1 MVLLI
6 PYDPLEP
13 FNNLVTAIKCKPDI
27 LLIFGNV
34 KVEAT
39 KTEYLQKAR
48 QLGLKNTQIRVRTCD
63 IYNLNSMV
71 SVLSECIAE
80 YGAENCILD
89 ATGGEERLLF
99 ASGYLCKSV
108 SVPVVLYSLLK
119 GTFKCLNGN
128 LPVAFTN
135 PRIRLSVEQRI
146 EINNCQVL
154 RSGHIDSS
162 AMNAEF
168 WEIARK
174 VFFVYIKNKRQWPA
188 FTKYLQQLLQ
198 MCDTYAVDGLTF
210 IGPTK
215 FRLNDGHYV
224 RLDNSILKSLLNTG
238 AITDAE
244 IHEGTVRLKCR
255 SYSLQKAL
263 MDAGAWLELYLYGQL
278 KQCAEF
284 DDVQLDQVLSWDS
297 VNEHTVN
304 ELDLIATSGA
314 SVFFISCKT
323 GTLNMNMLYEIKT
336 MAQRFGGRYSI
347 PVLATVCNMV
357 SDAPA
362 LLRRAAAMGIVILD
376 AEDLVKKNPAKE
388 LLLESQKLL
397 ASYSW

>member
-34 KVEAT
+34 NIETT
-39 KTEYLQKAR
+39 KTEYLQKVK
-48 QLGLKNTQIRVRTCD
+48 QLGLKKTQIRVRACD
-63 IYNLNSMV
+63 IYNLNSIV
-71 SVLSECIAE
+71 SVLSECIAQ

-119 GTFKCLNGN
+119 KTFRCLNGN
-128 LPVAFTN
+128 LPAKFEN
-135 PRIRLSVEQRI
+135 PSIKLSVEQRI

-154 RSGHIDSS
+154 RSGHVDSN
-162 AMNAEF
+162 AMNNEF

-174 VFFVYIKNKRQWPA
+174 VFFVYMKNKRQWPA

-198 MCDTYAVDGLTF
+198 ICDTYAVDGLTF

-224 RLDNSILKSLLNTG
+224 RLDLSIVRSLVSTG
-238 AITDAE
+238 AITDFE
-244 IHEGTVRLKCR
+244 VQDGTV
-255 SYSLQKAL
+255 
-263 MDAGAWLELYLYGQL
+263 
-278 KQCAEF
+278 
-284 DDVQLDQVLSWDS
+284 
-297 VNEHTVN
+297 T
-304 ELDLIATSGA
+304 
-314 SVFFISCKT
+314 
-323 GTLNMNMLYEIKT
+323 
-336 MAQRFGGRYSI
+336 
-347 PVLATVCNMV
+347 
-357 SDAPA
+357 
-362 LLRRAAAMGIVILD
+362 
-376 AEDLVKKNPAKE
+376 
-388 LLLESQKLL
+388 
-397 ASYSW
+397 

>member
-34 KVEAT
+34 KIEET
-39 KTEYLQKAR
+39 KTEYLQKVR
-48 QLGLKNTQIRVRTCD
+48 QLGLKNTQVRVRACD

-99 ASGYLCKSV
+99 ASGYLCRTV

-119 GTFKCLNGN
+119 GTFKCLNRD
-128 LPVAFTN
+128 LPAAFVN
-135 PRIRLSVEQRI
+135 PGIRLSVEQRI

-162 AMNAEF
+162 AMNDEF

-255 SYSLQKAL
+255 SYSIQKAL

-336 MAQRFGGRYSI
+336 MAQRFGGMYSI
-347 PVLATVCNMV
+347 PVLATVSNMV

-376 AEDLVKKNPAKE
+376 AEDLVKKNPANE